1 MANQLT
7 GGSGSVR
14 GSYSNLRKAGAAARE
29 MLLSAAA
36 AQWNV
41 PRSEC
46 HAESSFVIHASTQR
60 RLAFEQLLAA
70 ASALHPPA
78 DPPLKNPSD
87 FTLIGKSTGRTDSL
101 AKVIGS
107 TKYGLD
113 TRLPGMLI
121 AAVEPS
127 PGYGGAPPPSIPHQ
141 IHSAPRAPP
150 DP

>member
-1 MANQLT
+1 MGK
-7 GGSGSVR
+7 GGG
-14 GSYSNLRKAGAAARE
+14 AGRE
-29 MLLSAAA
+29 MVLSGAA

-107 TKYGLD
+107 AKYGLD
-113 TRLPGMLI
+113 TRPPGMPLPS
-121 AAVEPS
+121 VERS
-127 PGYGGAPPPSIPHQ
+127 PVYGGPPHPFQPAQTKSR
-141 IHSAPRAPP
+141 PRTP
-150 DP
+150 

>member
-1 MANQLT
+1 MGK
-7 GGSGSVR
+7 GGG
-14 GSYSNLRKAGAAARE
+14 AGRE
-29 MLLSAAA
+29 MVLSGAA

-113 TRLPGMLI
+113 TRLPGLLL
-121 AAVEPS
+121 AAVARRPL
-127 PGYGGAPPPSIPHQ
+127 YGAT
-141 IHSAPRAPP
+141 PRPF
-150 DP
+150 